1 MKKAVALGYE
11 KGKDKAPKVIAHGRG
26 EIAERIIAKAEEYG
40 ICIKEDKTLIELLD
54 KFDIYQEIPEE
65 MYEIIA
71 EIFLYVYNLEKK
83 V

>member
-40 ICIKEDKTLIELLD
+40 IYIKEDKTLIELLD

>member
-1 MKKAVALGYE
+1 MKKAVAIGYD
-11 KGKDKAPKVIAHGRG
+11 KDKDKAPKIIARGRG
-26 EIAERIIAKAEEYG
+26 EMAEKKLEKAAEYG
-40 ICIKEDKTLIELLD
+40 IYIKEDKNLVELLD

-65 MYEIIA
+65 MYEVIA

>member
-1 MKKAVALGYE
+1 MKKAVAIGYD
-11 KGKDKAPKVIAHGRG
+11 KDKDKAPKIIARGRG
-26 EIAERIIAKAEEYG
+26 EMAEKILEKAAEYG
-40 ICIKEDKTLIELLD
+40 IYIKEDKNLVELLD

-65 MYEIIA
+65 MYEVIA